1 MLTLIITVHV
11 IVSLFLIGV
20 VLVQSGK
27 GAGLTAT
34 FGMGGMGQSLFGVQA
49 GTLLTRLTTALAIV
63 FMITSLSLTMFMG
76 HNRQSVV
83 EKMMGKEGAV
93 KKTLSVE
100 TKGKRPEKRQ
110 KEKSSANEGTQ
121 RLPQK
126 SPRK

>member
-1 MLTLIITVHV
+1 VLTFLITVHV

-76 HNRQSVV
+76 YQRQSVV
-83 EKMMGKEGAV
+83 EKMMGKEGTGKKAV
-93 KKTLSVE
+93 STE
-100 TKGKRPEKRQ
+100 TKGKNPGERQ

-121 RLPQK
+121 KLPQK
-126 SPRK
+126 SPRN